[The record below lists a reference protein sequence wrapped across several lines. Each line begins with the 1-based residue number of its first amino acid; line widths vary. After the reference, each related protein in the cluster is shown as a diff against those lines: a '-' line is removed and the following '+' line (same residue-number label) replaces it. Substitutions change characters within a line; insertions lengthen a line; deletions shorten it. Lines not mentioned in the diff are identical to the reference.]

1 MDRLGRHYERRGLA
15 AAAPKDFLERIDHWH
30 AACGLPEEVRGPL
43 HTLRIWRN
51 ASEHRDEGRWQAD
64 GPRSPEKARRHL
76 AALQAAIDREC
87 RE

>member
-51 ASEHRDEGRWQAD
+51 ASEHRDEG
-64 GPRSPEKARRHL
+64 SPEEARRHL